1 MKTVSLKLEDKQID
15 YLKKLS
21 HQLSLERN
29 KDLSFS
35 DLVREALDKTFPMYK
50 EKE

>member
-1 MKTVSLKLEDKQID
+1 MKTVSLKLEDKQVD

-29 KDLSFS
+29 EDLSFS
-35 DLVREALDKTFPMYK
+35 DLVREALDKTFPMHK
-50 EKE
+50 EK